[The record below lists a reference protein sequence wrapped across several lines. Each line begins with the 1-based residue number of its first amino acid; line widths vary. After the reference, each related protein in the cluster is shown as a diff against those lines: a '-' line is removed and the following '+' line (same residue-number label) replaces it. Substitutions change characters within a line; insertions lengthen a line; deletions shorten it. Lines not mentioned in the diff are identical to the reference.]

1 MAENINNTSLNDE
14 NSVSSFDYKAFL
26 LMMLLRWPI
35 ILGCVL
41 VALIG
46 SFFYIKTLT
55 PQYTVSST
63 ILIKDESKSKSGKSG
78 IDLQELGLITS
89 SAQNFDNE
97 LGILQTHTLVKKV
110 VCNLNLY
117 IHYSSPGTFRSEELY
132 KDNAVNVW
140 VTPEDAE
147 KIKHADVRMKLT
159 DKKVLDVEIKTKEK
173 TFSNHFDRLPAV
185 LPTEIGVFSFSL
197 PDTTVIAKK
206 NVAEDEE
213 DKKDGNAPIVV
224 EASINAPS
232 IATKSYLTRLTV
244 AATSKTTT
252 IANLTLTDSHI
263 ERAKD
268 FLTSLVNLYNQEA
281 NNDKNE
287 VASKTAEFINERI
300 TIINEEL
307 GSAENRLAAFKQ
319 GAGLVD
325 ITNDAALAVQ
335 ERSTAEKAYADN
347 ETQIRL
353 LQFIKEYINNDK
365 NRYDV
370 IPGNIGLAKSSELSA
385 IINTYNEMLIE
396 RKRLQRT
403 TSDTNPAL
411 INLDEGIAQMR
422 QNVELSIRTAE
433 EGLLITRREL
443 QHQANKY
450 SGKVS
455 SAPIQEKEFLS
466 MSRQQEIKAN
476 LYLMLLQKREENNIT
491 LASTANNAR
500 VIDDPMF
507 DKQVSPK
514 GAMIY
519 LIAFILGLGIPAGI
533 IYLLS
538 LAHYKIETRG
548 DVEKLTNLPVIG
560 DIPMTEEVTSSPIV
574 VHENKNGMMEE
585 VYRSIRTNVQYMLNT
600 NQKVILFTSTTSGEG
615 KSFTSGNLA
624 CSFAFM
630 GKRTVIVGLDIRKP
644 GLNKVFRLSHKER
657 GITQFLVDPENV
669 DLMSLCQQ
677 SEVSPNLFILPGG
690 TIPPNPTELIAR
702 PALDKAIE
710 ILKKNFDYVILD
722 TAPIG
727 MVTDTQLIARCADMS
742 VYICRSNVTAK
753 SDFQLINELSR
764 EQKLPNPCVILNCI
778 DMSKRTAGSYYGYG
792 KYGRYGRYGY
802 GKKYG
807 YGYGYGYGHTN
818 EESKKK

>member
-1 MAENINNTSLNDE
+1 M
-14 NSVSSFDYKAFL
+14 
-26 LMMLLRWPI
+26 
-35 ILGCVL
+35 
-41 VALIG
+41 
-46 SFFYIKTLT
+46 
-55 PQYTVSST
+55 
-63 ILIKDESKSKSGKSG
+63 
-78 IDLQELGLITS
+78 
-89 SAQNFDNE
+89 
-97 LGILQTHTLVKKV
+97 
-110 VCNLNLY
+110 
-117 IHYSSPGTFRSEELY
+117 
-132 KDNAVNVW
+132 
-140 VTPEDAE
+140 
-147 KIKHADVRMKLT
+147 
-159 DKKVLDVEIKTKEK
+159 
-173 TFSNHFDRLPAV
+173 
-185 LPTEIGVFSFSL
+185 
-197 PDTTVIAKK
+197 
-206 NVAEDEE
+206 
-213 DKKDGNAPIVV
+213 
-224 EASINAPS
+224 
-232 IATKSYLTRLTV
+232 
-244 AATSKTTT
+244 
-252 IANLTLTDSHI
+252 
-263 ERAKD
+263 
-268 FLTSLVNLYNQEA
+268 TSLVNLYNQEA

-300 TIINEEL
+300 SIINEEL

-455 SAPIQEKEFLS
+455 SAPIQEKEYLS

-560 DIPMTEEVTSSPIV
+560 DIPMTEGVTSSPIV
-574 VHENKNGMMEE
+574 VHENNNGMMEE
-585 VYRSIRTNVQYMLNT
+585 VYRSIRTNVQYMLNA

-644 GLNKVFRLSHKER
+644 GLNKVFHLSHKER

-690 TIPPNPTELIAR
+690 TIPPNPTELVAR

-710 ILKKNFDYVILD
+710 ILKI
-722 TAPIG
+722 
-727 MVTDTQLIARCADMS
+727 
-742 VYICRSNVTAK
+742 
-753 SDFQLINELSR
+753 
-764 EQKLPNPCVILNCI
+764 
-778 DMSKRTAGSYYGYG
+778 
-792 KYGRYGRYGY
+792 
-802 GKKYG
+802 
-807 YGYGYGYGHTN
+807 
-818 EESKKK
+818 

>member
-1 MAENINNTSLNDE
+1 MAENINNTSINEED
-14 NSVSSFDYKAFL
+14 NNVSSFDYKSFL
-26 LMMLLRWPI
+26 LMMLLHWPW
-35 ILGCVL
+35 ILGCVFI
-41 VALIG
+41 ALIG

-63 ILIKDESKSKSGKSG
+63 ILIKDESKSKSGKTG

-117 IHYSSPGTFRSEELY
+117 IHYSTPGTFRNEELY
-132 KDNAVNVW
+132 KDTPVNIW
-140 VTPEDAE
+140 ITPEDAE
-147 KIKHADVRMKLT
+147 KLESADVHLKLT
-159 DKKVLDVEIKTKEK
+159 DRKILDVEIKTKEQ
-173 TFSNHFDRLPAV
+173 TFTHHFDRLPAV
-185 LPTEIGVFSFSL
+185 YPTEIGVFSFSM
-197 PDTTVIAKK
+197 PDTIIVAQK
-206 NVAEDEE
+206 N
-213 DKKDGNAPIVV
+213 KKDENKKDDSKPILV
-224 EASINAPS
+224 EATITAPS
-232 IATKSYLTRLTV
+232 IATKNYLKRLTV

-300 TIINEEL
+300 SIINEEL
-307 GSAENRLAAFKQ
+307 GSAESRLAAFKQ
-319 GAGLVD
+319 GAGVVD

-365 NRYDV
+365 NRFDV
-370 IPGNIGLAKSSELSA
+370 IPGNIGLEKSSDLNT

-411 INLDEGIAQMR
+411 INLDAGIAQMR

-443 QHQANKY
+443 QHQTNKY

-514 GAMIY
+514 RALIY
-519 LIAFILGLGIPAGI
+519 LIALILGLGIPAGI

-538 LAHYKIETRG
+538 LTHYKIETRG
-548 DVEKLTNLPVIG
+548 DIEKLTQLPIIG
-560 DIPMTEEVTSSPIV
+560 DVPLAPEALKSPIV
-574 VHENKNGMMEE
+574 IHENNNGMMEE
-585 VYRSIRTNVQYMLNT
+585 VYRSIRTNIQYMLKPG
-600 NQKVILFTSTTSGEG
+600 QKVILFTSTTSGEG

-644 GLNKVFRLSHKER
+644 GLNKVFHLSHKEH
-657 GITQFLVDPENV
+657 GITQYLVDPEHV

-677 SEVSPNLFILPGG
+677 SEESPNLFILPGG
-690 TIPPNPTELIAR
+690 TIPPNPTELVAR
-702 PALDKAIE
+702 PALKKAIE
-710 ILKKNFDYVILD
+710 ILEEKFDYVILD

-727 MVTDTQLIARCADMS
+727 MVTDTQIIARCADIS
-742 VYICRSNVTAK
+742 VYVCRSNVTIK
-753 SDFQLINELSR
+753 SDFQLINELYS
-764 EQKLPNPCVILNCI
+764 EQKLPNPCIILNSI
-778 DMSKRTAGSYYGYG
+778 DMDKRTTGSYYGYG

-807 YGYGYGYGHTN
+807 YGYGYGYGQDKGN
-818 EESKKK
+818 DKKQ